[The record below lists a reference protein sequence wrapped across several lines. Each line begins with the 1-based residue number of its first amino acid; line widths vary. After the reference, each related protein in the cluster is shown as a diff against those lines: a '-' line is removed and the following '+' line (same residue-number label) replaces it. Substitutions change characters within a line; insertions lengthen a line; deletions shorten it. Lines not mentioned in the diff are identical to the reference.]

1 MSKEYT
7 PFVKLAERAAQM
19 YHAYNLIGEEKLN
32 KDGCAERR
40 AYGIISNAFDFADT
54 KADIVQHLRKE
65 IADLKAEIQKIPT
78 EDLMKNEWSEDA
90 AVIQLLRKYIR
101 FNCPTHLWKNFPE
114 FDEPTT

>member
-1 MSKEYT
+1 MPKEYT
-7 PFVKLAERAAQM
+7 PFVKLAERADQM

-101 FNCPTHLWKNFPE
+101 HNCPSSLWENIPE
-114 FDEPTT
+114 FNEPTT

>member
-7 PFVKLAERAAQM
+7 PFVKLAERAAEM
-19 YHAYNLIGEEKLN
+19 YHAYNLIGEDKLN

-54 KADIVQHLRKE
+54 TADIVPHLRKA

-78 EDLMKNEWSEDA
+78 KDLMQGEGKDDV
-90 AVIQLLRKYIR
+90 AVIDLLRRYIR
-101 FNCPTHLWKNFPE
+101 FNCPDHLWKNFPE
-114 FDEPTT
+114 FNEPTT